1 MSFRRTKA
9 IARKEF
15 LHIIRDVRSLL
26 AAIAQPVLMLLLFG
40 YALSLDV
47 DRIPTMIY
55 DLDRTPLSDGLVK
68 DFRGSR
74 YFQIIEEAP
83 DYHAI
88 EKAMDSRR
96 ALLGVVIPNDYSKNL
111 AGGKEAQV

>member
-1 MSFRRTKA
+1 MNFRNSFRRTRA

-47 DRIPTMIY
+47 DRIPTVVY
-55 DLDRTPLSDGLVK
+55 DLDHTPVSDALIK

-74 YFQIIEEAP
+74 YFNIVEEAR
-83 DYHAI
+83 DYHPI
-88 EKAMDSRR
+88 ERAMDTRKAM
-96 ALLGVVIPNDYSKNL
+96 LGVVIPKD
-111 AGGKEAQV
+111 